1 MSFVQEERS
10 ERKLMALTVWAC
22 YWYFYELVAILRGLL
37 YQSLVTFVIIVYY
50 YLVLMTVCL
59 FFARFWL
66 GFCGFL
72 QLLKITVALKP
83 LM

>member
-59 FFARFWL
+59 FFARFL
-66 GFCGFL
+66 AR
-72 QLLKITVALKP
+72 LLRLSAIAKNNRGS
-83 LM
+83 